1 MIEGRLA
8 RDPIDIFPGRPL
20 GSPGR
25 TATSAWGRL
34 RTALA
39 WAVALLI
46 FAASGFWAH
55 RSLQAEVERRVGD
68 DMKAV
73 LDTAVNGVG
82 AFLQGAERLAAL
94 VAEAPEVRAAAA
106 GQGTMASALAPFERA
121 GKLTG
126 YVVASTAGVVLESS
140 DGFAAV
146 GQTLPAEAFPGVVT
160 ASSGAPRAGLPFRA
174 LDGRVRIM
182 VVVPLPGGARALGL
196 GIDQSELSAPLLA
209 ARAGRTGETY
219 AFDRQGEM
227 ISSSRFPQH
236 LRGAGLIGPDEDD
249 SALRVAIRDPGGDM
263 TEGFRPET
271 QRRAQPLTRGA
282 ADAVAGHSGVSVTPY
297 RDYRGVPVVGAWT
310 WVDARGFGV
319 LSEVDADE
327 AFEPMRAL
335 ERIFGAL
342 FALVAVTGAAA
353 VAAGLWAGR
362 ARRRANR
369 AEAEVR
375 QLGEYV
381 LERRLGG
388 GAMGEVYLARHALLR
403 RPTALK
409 LLRPNSSDRL
419 AVERFEREVKVT
431 ALLTHPNTI
440 AIYDYG
446 SSQGG
451 SFYYAMEYLEGVDL
465 ERFVARF
472 GPCSDARVVH
482 LLRQVCG
489 SLAEAHDRG
498 LVHRDIKPANIFLC
512 RRGGVPDLIKVLD
525 FGLAK
530 VAEDHSM
537 TRASVV
543 VGTPE
548 NMAPELFESADKA
561 SPRSDLYAVGCV
573 GYYLVTGHHVFEG
586 SSLAELCNAH
596 LSKTPVPPSER
607 LRRTVDPM
615 LERVLLSCLA
625 KDPTRRP
632 STARGILELFERSS
646 VARDWTSG
654 DAAAFWARHGDRIVE
669 EGPA

>member
-1 MIEGRLA
+1 MS
-8 RDPIDIFPGRPL
+8 RDPIDIFPGRAL
-20 GSPGR
+20 GSRGR
-25 TATSAWGRL
+25 TTTSERGRL
-34 RTALA
+34 KTALA
-39 WAVALLI
+39 WAAALVM
-46 FAASGFWAH
+46 FGAAGFWAH

-73 LDTAVNGVG
+73 RDTAVNGVG

-106 GQGTMASALAPFERA
+106 GHGAMAGALAPFERA

-126 YVVASTAGVVLESS
+126 YVVASSDGVVLESS
-140 DGFAAV
+140 DGFATP
-146 GQTLPAEAFPGVVT
+146 GQTLAPEAFPAAGT
-160 ASSGAPRAGLPFRA
+160 GSRGGPRAGLPFRA
-174 LDGRVRIM
+174 LDGRVRIL
-182 VVVPLPGGARALGL
+182 VVVALPDGARALGL

-219 AFDRQGEM
+219 AFDRHGEM

-249 SALRVAIRDPGGDM
+249 SSLRVAIRDPGGDM

-282 ADAVAGHSGVSVTPY
+282 AEAVAGRAGVSVTPY

-342 FALVAVTGAAA
+342 FGLVAVTGAAA

-388 GAMGEVYLARHALLR
+388 GAMGDVYLARHALLR

-409 LLRPNSSDRL
+409 LLRPNQTDRL
-419 AVERFEREVKVT
+419 AVERFEREVTVT

-451 SFYYAMEYLEGVDL
+451 SFYYAMEYLEGIDL

-472 GPCSDARVVH
+472 GPCSDARVLH

-489 SLAEAHDRG
+489 SLSEAHDRG

-530 VAEDHSM
+530 VAEDRSM

-548 NMAPELFESADKA
+548 NMAPELFESSDKA
-561 SPRSDLYAVGCV
+561 SARSDLYAVGCV

-596 LSKTPVPPSER
+596 LSRTPISPSER
-607 LRRTVDPM
+607 LGRVVDPM
-615 LERVLLSCLA
+615 LERVILACLA

-646 VARDWTSG
+646 IARDWTSG
-654 DAAAFWARHGDRIVE
+654 DAAAFWSRHGDRIVE
-669 EGPA
+669 EGPP

>member
-1 MIEGRLA
+1 MIERPLSPE
-8 RDPIDIFPGRPL
+8 PIDIFPGRSL
-20 GSPGR
+20 GPPGR
-25 TATSAWGRL
+25 TTTVAPARL
-34 RTALA
+34 KTALA
-39 WAVALLI
+39 WAAALVM
-46 FAASGFWAH
+46 FGASGIWAH

-73 LDTAVNGVG
+73 RDTAVNGVG

-126 YVVASTAGVVLESS
+126 YVVASAGGVVLESS

-146 GQTLPAEAFPGVVT
+146 GQTLPAEAFPAVVT
-160 ASSGAPRAGLPFRA
+160 ASRGEPRAGLPFRA
-174 LDGRVRIM
+174 LDGRVRIL
-182 VVVPLPGGARALGL
+182 VVVALPGGARALGL

-263 TEGFRPET
+263 TQGFRPET

-282 ADAVAGHSGVSVTPY
+282 ADAVAGHAGVSVTPY

-342 FALVAVTGAAA
+342 LALVAVTGAAA

-362 ARRRANR
+362 VRRRANR
-369 AEAEVR
+369 AEAQVR

-409 LLRPNSSDRL
+409 LLRPNQSDRL

-451 SFYYAMEYLEGVDL
+451 SFYYAMEYLEGIDL

-512 RRGGVPDLIKVLD
+512 RRGGVPNLIKVLD

-530 VAEDHSM
+530 VAEDRSM

-561 SPRSDLYAVGCV
+561 SARSDLYAVGCV

-607 LRRTVDPM
+607 LGRAVDPM
-615 LERVLLSCLA
+615 LERVILACLA

-654 DAAAFWARHGDRIVE
+654 DAAAFWARNGDRIVE
-669 EGPA
+669 EGSL